1 MTQLEDAMQE
11 HMAQIVFHKRR
22 PFTYRDFLHFEV
34 GERQYRM
41 AHGTFRNKIS
51 KLMKSEEAELA
62 YNSVLGFYTLKGVE
76 FGRKPMTGTHMGVS
90 PNFPL
95 IR

>member
-1 MTQLEDAMQE
+1 
-11 HMAQIVFHKRR
+11 
-22 PFTYRDFLHFEV
+22 
-34 GERQYRM
+34 
-41 AHGTFRNKIS
+41 
-51 KLMKSEEAELA
+51 MKSEEAELA

>member
-1 MTQLEDAMQE
+1 
-11 HMAQIVFHKRR
+11 
-22 PFTYRDFLHFEV
+22 
-34 GERQYRM
+34 M
-41 AHGTFRNKIS
+41 AHVGVQRFGPGDGEEHGA
-51 KLMKSEEAELA
+51 KSEEAELA